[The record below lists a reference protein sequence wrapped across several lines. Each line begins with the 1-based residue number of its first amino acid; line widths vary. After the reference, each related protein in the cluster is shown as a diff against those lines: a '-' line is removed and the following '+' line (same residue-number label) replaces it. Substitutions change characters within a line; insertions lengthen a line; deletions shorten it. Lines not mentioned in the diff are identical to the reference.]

1 MLKMFLCE
9 SHIIFLS
16 KLREHHVANAVYKV
30 TSDCEVKLLFPLLVL
45 FSMPSCSRS
54 KHCST
59 MSLLLVFQVSW
70 MRDIW
75 LSLARNKRVSS
86 EIIKTIKIFFF
97 NPQNFLLEIFQ
108 DGLHASGSSSSN
120 SCSISRGV
128 AQVREANEWVNI
140 NVYFH
145 IPSLF
150 NHCAV

>member
-1 MLKMFLCE
+1 MSTTMLKMFLCE

-97 NPQNFLLEIFQ
+97 LIHKTFCLKYSKMVCMHQAALRVTVAAYLEE
-108 DGLHASGSSSSN
+108 LH
-120 SCSISRGV
+120 R
-128 AQVREANEWVNI
+128 
-140 NVYFH
+140 
-145 IPSLF
+145 
-150 NHCAV
+150 